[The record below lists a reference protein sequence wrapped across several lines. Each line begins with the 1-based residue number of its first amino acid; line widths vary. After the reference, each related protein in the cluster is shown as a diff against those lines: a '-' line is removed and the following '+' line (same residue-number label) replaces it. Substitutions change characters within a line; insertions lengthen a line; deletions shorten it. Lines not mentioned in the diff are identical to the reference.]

1 MVKYFA
7 YVESYAHLQIYA
19 DTSQRKAGLS
29 GTYYT
34 YRPFLR
40 VTMAAKKII
49 LDLPPSGNTRLMP
62 IKGRMINSPKYR
74 QWKETASWSV
84 KAQLCG
90 AAPIDKPVMTVIKLV
105 YKNNRRRDYDNVVKC
120 VNDALTQGGAIADDS
135 LIYCAFTYRDKVDK
149 EHGDKVE
156 IELYQLNNMDSDGLD
171 AVQANLS
178 QIMESLAKDC

>member
-1 MVKYFA
+1 MWKVTHICKYMRILLNVKQA
-7 YVESYAHLQIYA
+7 YQEPI
-19 DTSQRKAGLS
+19 TPIGL
-29 GTYYT
+29 
-34 YRPFLR
+34 FLR
-40 VTMAAKKII
+40 AIMAAKKII

-156 IELYQLNNMDSDGLD
+156 IELYRLNDMDSDGLD